1 MNTEVRVVDRA
12 GVGAVRCE
20 LEDGK
25 ARIELGK
32 NVNARR
38 VETGYGRLF
47 FRYGRGLS
55 ASIKHLIVDGKN
67 PADVGHPNIA
77 LPLRE
82 SVALVRYFNGVLC
95 APSVKITYREAG
107 MSGSCYL
114 HQLDVSPR
122 IDV

>member
-47 FRYGRGLS
+47 FRYGKRLS
-55 ASIKHLIVDGKN
+55 ASLKQLIVDDKT